1 MKEADWNQEIKK
13 SKNVLAIWS
22 MAWTA
27 SMALATF
34 GPMFLWKGNDV
45 LSILSVALNLGLGIG
60 MIWTNIKH
68 VNKLDDLQK
77 KIQVEAMGVA
87 LGVGVVGGLSYSLL
101 DIINLIPGDAE
112 ISYLVIL
119 IGISYLLGVRIGQK
133 RYK

>member
-1 MKEADWNQEIKK
+1 MKEANWNQEIKK
-13 SKNVLAIWS
+13 SKSVLTIWS
-22 MAWTA
+22 MVWTA

-45 LSILSVALNLGLGIG
+45 LSVIAVALNLGLGIG

-101 DIINLIPGDAE
+101 DIINLIQGDAE

-119 IGISYLLGVRIGQK
+119 IGVSYLLGVRIGQK